1 LPLSIYCEMSPRPVA
16 RKRVAV
22 SWTTVAVMPL
32 ASLRLV
38 ILCPARNG
46 RFNAARLARPHG
58 RFPREALHR
67 EAAVA
72 AAERQLE
79 DGGERGG
86 MRREEPLAP
95 RRVPTE
101 AEKEV
106 MVRQVTEMGWPDE
119 DVVRQVLE
127 ARGWRMEHALAWL
140 LEGVLEA

>member
-1 LPLSIYCEMSPRPVA
+1 
-16 RKRVAV
+16 
-22 SWTTVAVMPL
+22 
-32 ASLRLV
+32 
-38 ILCPARNG
+38 
-46 RFNAARLARPHG
+46 
-58 RFPREALHR
+58 
-67 EAAVA
+67 VA